1 MDNLLLMKELDRFY
15 NLWRESTAIYE
26 DWAKQQGLS
35 NNAVMVMDSI
45 YSDRENCTPSS
56 ISHKWFI
63 PKQTVNTIL
72 RDFEKKEYITLLPH
86 PKDKRNKIIQLTKKG
101 EEVMSNIVLKLKK
114 LEFYTLSQMGKE
126 KVDSMNDRLEEF
138 VRLFREGGRNE

>member
-45 YSDRENCTPSS
+45 YSNKENCTPSS

-72 RDFEKKEYITLLPH
+72 RDFEKKEYITLLQH
-86 PKDKRNKIIQLTKKG
+86 PKDKKKQNYSTYKKRRRNYGQYCFKTEKIRILY
-101 EEVMSNIVLKLKK
+101 S
-114 LEFYTLSQMGKE
+114 
-126 KVDSMNDRLEEF
+126 
-138 VRLFREGGRNE
+138 

>member
-45 YSDRENCTPSS
+45 YSNKENCTPSS

-72 RDFEKKEYITLLPH
+72 RDFEKKEYITLLQH
-86 PKDKRNKIIQLTKKG
+86 PKDKRNKIIQPTKKG
-101 EEVMSNIVLKLKK
+101 EEIMGNIVSKLKK

-126 KVDSMNDRLEEF
+126 KVDSMNDVLEES
-138 VRLFREGGRNE
+138 VRLFREGEINE

>member
-1 MDNLLLMKELDRFY
+1 MDNLLLTKELDRFY
-15 NLWRESTAIYE
+15 YISRESNAIYE

-35 NNAVMVMDSI
+35 NNVVMVMESI
-45 YSDRENCTPSS
+45 YSNRENCTPSR

-72 RDFEKKEYITLLPH
+72 RDFEKKEYITLLQH
-86 PKDKRNKIIQLTKKG
+86 PKDKRNKIIRLTKKG
-101 EEVMSNIVLKLKK
+101 EEIMGNIVLKLKK

-126 KVDSMNDRLEEF
+126 KVDSMNDGLEEF

>member
-1 MDNLLLMKELDRFY
+1 MDNLSLTKELDRFY
-15 NLWRESTAIYE
+15 YLWRESIAIYE

-35 NNAVMVMDSI
+35 NNVVMVMESI
-45 YSDRENCTPSS
+45 YSNRENCTPSS
-56 ISHKWFI
+56 ISFI

-72 RDFEKKEYITLLPH
+72 RDFEKKEYITLLQH
-86 PKDKRNKIIQLTKKG
+86 PKDKRNKIIRLTKKG
-101 EEVMSNIVLKLKK
+101 EEVMGNIVLKLKK

-126 KVDSMNDRLEEF
+126 KADSMNDGLEEF

>member
-45 YSDRENCTPSS
+45 YSNKENCTPSS

-72 RDFEKKEYITLLPH
+72 RDFEKKEYITLLQH
-86 PKDKRNKIIQLTKKG
+86 PKDKRNKIIQPTKKG
-101 EEVMSNIVLKLKK
+101 EEIMGNIVSKLKK

-126 KVDSMNDRLEEF
+126 KVDSMNDVLEEF
-138 VRLFREGGRNE
+138 LRLFREGEINE

>member
-45 YSDRENCTPSS
+45 YSNKENCTPSS

-72 RDFEKKEYITLLPH
+72 RDFEKKEYITLLQH
-86 PKDKRNKIIQLTKKG
+86 PKDKRNKIIQPTKKA
-101 EEVMSNIVLKLKK
+101 KK
-114 LEFYTLSQMGKE
+114 LWAI
-126 KVDSMNDRLEEF
+126 
-138 VRLFREGGRNE
+138 LFQN

>member
-35 NNAVMVMDSI
+35 NNAVMIMDSI
-45 YSDRENCTPSS
+45 YSNKENCTPSS

-72 RDFEKKEYITLLPH
+72 RDFEKKEYITLLQH

-101 EEVMSNIVLKLKK
+101 EEVMGNIVLKLKK
-114 LEFYTLSQMGKE
+114 LEFFTLSQMGKE
-126 KVDSMNDRLEEF
+126 KVDSMNDGLEEF
-138 VRLFREGGRNE
+138 VRLFRKGEINE